1 MALNLVDRW
10 SALFKRRVRNRN
22 AHTVMSQYGSS
33 SSSSAGPMELPNHAQ
48 SSCNEKA
55 TTTIVLRK
63 SPAACKA
70 LHRPSTKCSVMLKSS
85 KARWQTLNK
94 IAKQKLNNRACSNYG
109 TSEPLDKTPAQ
120 RATMEALIIEREPL
134 TRNRQPLHTTVA
146 YHLRPGY
153 YPDIRSARP
162 TLQKS

>member
-33 SSSSAGPMELPNHAQ
+33 GSSAGPMELPNHAQ

-55 TTTIVLRK
+55 MTTIVLRK

-94 IAKQKLNNRACSNYG
+94 IAKQKLNNRACSAAQRA
-109 TSEPLDKTPAQ
+109 TMEAQRATQ

-146 YHLRPGY
+146 YHLRRGY